1 MTARGIEILEAFIC
15 IAQKNSVYF
24 IWGNAGHRQTGKE
37 IMEGRKRRWGDRKDG
52 RLLRTREPMSTVETF
67 ILVDRTGATNYIQDK
82 IEITKAEEYIRRKRK
97 EGLGGFGLMHVM
109 IAAYVRV
116 VSQMPAV
123 NRFVSGQRVYAR
135 NRIEVNI
142 DIKKEMTLEAP
153 NTCVKI
159 ILSPED
165 TAEDVYRKMKAVID
179 HERVGESD
187 SDFDGVAAT
196 LAKFPKLFFKFSIW
210 FLKLLDYFGRL
221 PKSLLDLSPFHGSFF
236 ITSMGSLGI
245 PPIFH
250 HLYNFGNVPV
260 FCAIGPKRTEYE
272 IDKNGEIVKKK
283 YMDYTITTDE
293 RIVDGYYY
301 ATAFRMMKRF
311 FKNPDQLDDPPEKIV
326 EDID

>member
-1 MTARGIEILEAFIC
+1 
-15 IAQKNSVYF
+15 
-24 IWGNAGHRQTGKE
+24 
-37 IMEGRKRRWGDRKDG
+37 MEGRKRRWGDRKDG

-326 EDID
+326 EDIN

>member
-1 MTARGIEILEAFIC
+1 M
-15 IAQKNSVYF
+15 SD
-24 IWGNAGHRQTGKE
+24 
-37 IMEGRKRRWGDRKDG
+37 RKKKWGDRKDG
-52 RLLRTREPMSTVETF
+52 RLLRTREPMSVVETF
-67 ILVDRTGATNYIQDK
+67 ILVDRTGSTNYIQDK
-82 IEITKAEEYIRRKRK
+82 VEISKAEEYIKRKRK
-97 EGLGGFGLMHVM
+97 EGLNGFGLMHLMV
-109 IAAYVRV
+109 ASYVRIA
-116 VSQMPAV
+116 SQMPAV

-165 TAEDVYRKMKAVID
+165 TAEDVYRKMKEVID
-179 HERVGESD
+179 GEKGGETD
-187 SDFDGVAAT
+187 SDFDAVAGT
-196 LAKFPKLFFKFSIW
+196 LARFPKLFFKFSIW
-210 FLKLLDYFGRL
+210 FLKLLDYFGWL
-221 PKSLLDLSPFHGSFF
+221 PKSLLEVSPFHGSFF

-260 FCAIGPKRTEYE
+260 FCAIGPKRTAYE
-272 IDKNGEIVKKK
+272 IDRNGEVVKKK
-283 YMDYTITTDE
+283 YLDYTFSTDE

-301 ATAFRMMKRF
+301 ATAFRMMKLCF
-311 FKNPDQLDDPPEKIV
+311 SDPDKLDLPPEKVV

>member
-1 MTARGIEILEAFIC
+1 M
-15 IAQKNSVYF
+15 K
-24 IWGNAGHRQTGKE
+24 GNK
-37 IMEGRKRRWGDRKDG
+37 KRFGDRKDG
-52 RLLRTREPMSTVETF
+52 RLLRTREPMSVVETF

-82 IEITKAEEYIRRKRK
+82 VEITKAEEYIKRKRK
-97 EGLGGFGLMHVM
+97 EGLNGFGLMHLMV
-109 IAAYVRV
+109 AAYVRV
-116 VSQMPAV
+116 ASQMPAV

-142 DIKKEMTLEAP
+142 DIKKAMTLEAP

-165 TAEDVYRKMKAVID
+165 TAEEVYRKMKEVID
-179 HERVGESD
+179 GEKGGGAD
-187 SDFDGVAAT
+187 SDFDSVAGAF
-196 LAKFPKLFFKFSIW
+196 AKFPKLFFKFSIW
-210 FLKLLDYFGRL
+210 FLKLLDYFGWL
-221 PKSLLDLSPFHGSFF
+221 PKSLLEVSPFHGSFF

-250 HLYNFGNVPV
+250 HLYSFGNVPV

-272 IDKNGEIVKKK
+272 IDRDGNIVKKK
-283 YMDYTITTDE
+283 YMDYTFSTDE

-301 ATAFRMMKRF
+301 ATAFMMMKLCF
-311 FKNPDQLDDPPEKIV
+311 SDPDKLDVPPEKVV

>member
-1 MTARGIEILEAFIC
+1 MKT
-15 IAQKNSVYF
+15 
-24 IWGNAGHRQTGKE
+24 
-37 IMEGRKRRWGDRKDG
+37 RKKRWGDRKDG
-52 RLLRTREPMSTVETF
+52 RLLRTREPMSVVETF
-67 ILVDRTGATNYIQDK
+67 ILVDRTGSTNYIQDK
-82 IEITKAEEYIRRKRK
+82 VEISKAEEYIRRKRK
-97 EGLGGFGLMHVM
+97 EGLNGFGLMHVM
-109 IAAYVRV
+109 VATYVRV
-116 VSQMPAV
+116 ASQMPAV

-135 NRIEVNI
+135 DRIEVNI

-179 HERVGESD
+179 EEKGGEAD
-187 SDFDGVAAT
+187 SSFDAVAGT

-210 FLKLLDYFGRL
+210 FLKLLDYFGLL
-221 PKSLLDLSPFHGSFF
+221 PRYLLDVSPFHGSFF

-250 HLYNFGNVPV
+250 HLYNFGNVPI

-272 IDKNGEIVKKK
+272 IDRNGETVKKK
-283 YMDYTITTDE
+283 YMDYTFSTDE

-301 ATAFRMMKRF
+301 ATAFRMMKLCF
-311 FKNPDQLDDPPEKIV
+311 NDPDKLDLPPEKVV
-326 EDID
+326 EDIE

>member
-1 MTARGIEILEAFIC
+1 
-15 IAQKNSVYF
+15 
-24 IWGNAGHRQTGKE
+24 
-37 IMEGRKRRWGDRKDG
+37 MEGRKKRWGDRKDG
-52 RLLRTREPMSTVETF
+52 RLLRTRDPMSVVETF
-67 ILVDRTGATNYIQDK
+67 ILVDRVGATNFIQDK
-82 IEITKAEEYIRRKRK
+82 VEITKAEEYVKRKRK
-97 EGLGGFGLMHVM
+97 EGLNGFGLMHVM
-109 IAAYVRV
+109 VASYVRIA
-116 VSQMPAV
+116 SQMPAV

-159 ILSPED
+159 ILDPRD
-165 TAEDVYRKMKAVID
+165 TAEDVYRKMKEVID
-179 HERVGESD
+179 GEKGGETD

-210 FLKLLDYFGRL
+210 FLKTMDYFGGI
-221 PKSLLDLSPFHGSFF
+221 PKSLLEVSPFHGSFF

-250 HLYNFGNVPV
+250 HLYSFGNVPV

-272 IDKNGEIVKKK
+272 IDRNGEVVKKK
-283 YMDYTITTDE
+283 YMDYTFATDE

-301 ATAFRMMKRF
+301 ATAFRMMKLCF
-311 FKNPDQLDDPPEKIV
+311 SDPDKLDLPPEKVV

>member
-1 MTARGIEILEAFIC
+1 M
-15 IAQKNSVYF
+15 K
-24 IWGNAGHRQTGKE
+24 
-37 IMEGRKRRWGDRKDG
+37 GRKKRFGDRKDG
-52 RLLRTREPMSTVETF
+52 RLLRTREPMSVVETF

-82 IEITKAEEYIRRKRK
+82 VEITKAEEYIKRKRK
-97 EGLGGFGLMHVM
+97 EGLNGFGLMHLMV
-109 IAAYVRV
+109 AAYVRV
-116 VSQMPAV
+116 ASQMPAV

-142 DIKKEMTLEAP
+142 DIKRAMTLEAP

-165 TAEDVYRKMKAVID
+165 TAEEVYRKMKEVID
-179 HERVGESD
+179 GEKGGGAD
-187 SDFDGVAAT
+187 SDFDSVAGAF
-196 LAKFPKLFFKFSIW
+196 AKFPKLFFKFSIW
-210 FLKLLDYFGRL
+210 FLKLLDYFGWL
-221 PKSLLDLSPFHGSFF
+221 PKSLLEVSPFHGSFF

-250 HLYNFGNVPV
+250 HLYSFGNVPV

-272 IDKNGEIVKKK
+272 IDRDGNIVKKK
-283 YMDYTITTDE
+283 YMDYTFSTDE

-301 ATAFRMMKRF
+301 ATAFRMMKLCF
-311 FKNPDQLDDPPEKIV
+311 SDPDKLDVPPEKVV

>member
-1 MTARGIEILEAFIC
+1 M
-15 IAQKNSVYF
+15 K
-24 IWGNAGHRQTGKE
+24 GKK
-37 IMEGRKRRWGDRKDG
+37 KRFGDRKDG
-52 RLLRTREPMSTVETF
+52 RLLRTREPMSVVETF

-82 IEITKAEEYIRRKRK
+82 VEITKAEEYIKRKRK
-97 EGLGGFGLMHVM
+97 EGLNGFGLMHLMV
-109 IAAYVRV
+109 AAYVRV
-116 VSQMPAV
+116 ASQMPAV

-142 DIKKEMTLEAP
+142 DIKKAMTLEAP

-165 TAEDVYRKMKAVID
+165 TAEEVYRKMKEVID
-179 HERVGESD
+179 GEKGGGAD
-187 SDFDGVAAT
+187 SDFDSVAGAF
-196 LAKFPKLFFKFSIW
+196 AKFPKLFFKFSIW
-210 FLKLLDYFGRL
+210 FLKLLDYFGWL
-221 PKSLLDLSPFHGSFF
+221 PKSLLEVSPFHGSFF

-250 HLYNFGNVPV
+250 HLYSFGNVPV

-272 IDKNGEIVKKK
+272 IDRDGNIVKKK
-283 YMDYTITTDE
+283 YMDYTFSTDE

-301 ATAFRMMKRF
+301 ATAFRMMKLCF
-311 FKNPDQLDDPPEKIV
+311 SDPDKLDVPPEKVV

>member
-1 MTARGIEILEAFIC
+1 
-15 IAQKNSVYF
+15 
-24 IWGNAGHRQTGKE
+24 
-37 IMEGRKRRWGDRKDG
+37 MEGRKKKIGDRKDG
-52 RLLRTREPMSTVETF
+52 RLLRTREPMSVVETF

-82 IEITKAEEYIRRKRK
+82 VEISKTEEYIKSKRN
-97 EGLGGFGLMHVM
+97 EGLSGFGLMHFMV
-109 IAAYVRV
+109 ATYVRV
-116 VSQMPAV
+116 ASQMPAV

-135 NRIEVNI
+135 DRIEVNI

-165 TAEDVYRKMKAVID
+165 TAEDVYRKMKEVID
-179 HERVGESD
+179 REKGSESD
-187 SDFDGVAAT
+187 SDFDSVAGT

-210 FLKLLDYFGRL
+210 FLKLLDYFGWL
-221 PKSLLDLSPFHGSFF
+221 PKSLLDVSPFHGSFF

-250 HLYNFGNVPV
+250 HLYNFGNVPI

-272 IDKNGEIVKKK
+272 IDRNGEVVRKK
-283 YMDYTITTDE
+283 YLDYTFSTDE

-301 ATAFRMMKRF
+301 ATAFRKMKLYF
-311 FKNPDQLDDPPEKIV
+311 SDPYKLDVPPEKVV

>member
-1 MTARGIEILEAFIC
+1 M
-15 IAQKNSVYF
+15 K
-24 IWGNAGHRQTGKE
+24 GKK
-37 IMEGRKRRWGDRKDG
+37 KRFGDRKDG
-52 RLLRTREPMSTVETF
+52 RLLRTREPMSVVETF

-82 IEITKAEEYIRRKRK
+82 VEITKAEEYIKRKRK
-97 EGLGGFGLMHVM
+97 EGLNGFGLMHLMV
-109 IAAYVRV
+109 AAYVRV
-116 VSQMPAV
+116 ASQMPAV

-142 DIKKEMTLEAP
+142 DIKKAMTLEAP

-165 TAEDVYRKMKAVID
+165 TAEEVYRKMKEVID
-179 HERVGESD
+179 EEKGGGAD
-187 SDFDGVAAT
+187 SDFDSVAGAF
-196 LAKFPKLFFKFSIW
+196 AKFPKLFFKFSIW
-210 FLKLLDYFGRL
+210 FLKLLDYFGWL
-221 PKSLLDLSPFHGSFF
+221 PKSLLEVSPFHGSFF

-250 HLYNFGNVPV
+250 HLYSFGNVPV

-272 IDKNGEIVKKK
+272 IDRDGNIVKKK
-283 YMDYTITTDE
+283 YMDYTFSTDE

-301 ATAFRMMKRF
+301 ATAFRMMKLCF
-311 FKNPDQLDDPPEKIV
+311 SDPDKLDVPPEKVV

>member
-1 MTARGIEILEAFIC
+1 M
-15 IAQKNSVYF
+15 SD
-24 IWGNAGHRQTGKE
+24 
-37 IMEGRKRRWGDRKDG
+37 RKKKWGDRKDG
-52 RLLRTREPMSTVETF
+52 RLLRTRDPMSVVETF
-67 ILVDRTGATNYIQDK
+67 ILVDRTGSTNYIQDK
-82 IEITKAEEYIRRKRK
+82 VEITKAEEYIKRKRK
-97 EGLGGFGLMHVM
+97 EGLNGFGLMHLMV
-109 IAAYVRV
+109 ASYVRV

-165 TAEDVYRKMKAVID
+165 TAEEVYRKMKEVID
-179 HERVGESD
+179 GEKGGETD

-210 FLKLLDYFGRL
+210 FLKLLDYFGGI
-221 PKSLLDLSPFHGSFF
+221 PKSLLEVSPFHGSFF

-245 PPIFH
+245 PPIIH
-250 HLYNFGNVPV
+250 HLYNFGNVPI
-260 FCAIGPKRTEYE
+260 FCAIGPKRTAYE
-272 IDKNGEIVKKK
+272 IDRNGDVVKKK
-283 YMDYTITTDE
+283 YLDYTFSTDE

-301 ATAFRMMKRF
+301 ATAFRMMKLCF
-311 FKNPDQLDDPPEKIV
+311 ADPDKLDLPPEKVV

>member
-1 MTARGIEILEAFIC
+1 MLQTI
-15 IAQKNSVYF
+15 KSVKE
-24 IWGNAGHRQTGKE
+24 RQ
-37 IMEGRKRRWGDRKDG
+37 MSDRKKKWGDRKDG
-52 RLLRTREPMSTVETF
+52 RLLRTRDPMSVVETF
-67 ILVDRTGATNYIQDK
+67 ILVDRTGSTNYIQDK
-82 IEITKAEEYIRRKRK
+82 VEITKAEEYIKRKRK
-97 EGLGGFGLMHVM
+97 EGLNGFGLMHLMV
-109 IAAYVRV
+109 ASYVRV

-165 TAEDVYRKMKAVID
+165 TAEEVYRKMKEVID
-179 HERVGESD
+179 GEKGGETD

-210 FLKLLDYFGRL
+210 FLKLLDYFGGI
-221 PKSLLDLSPFHGSFF
+221 PKSLLEVSPFHGSFF

-245 PPIFH
+245 PPIIH
-250 HLYNFGNVPV
+250 HLYNFGNVPI
-260 FCAIGPKRTEYE
+260 FCAIGPKRTAYE
-272 IDKNGEIVKKK
+272 IDRNGDVVKKK
-283 YMDYTITTDE
+283 YLDYTFSTDE

-301 ATAFRMMKRF
+301 ATAFRMMKLCF
-311 FKNPDQLDDPPEKIV
+311 ADPDKLDLPPEKVV

>member
-1 MTARGIEILEAFIC
+1 MD
-15 IAQKNSVYF
+15 S
-24 IWGNAGHRQTGKE
+24 
-37 IMEGRKRRWGDRKDG
+37 RKKRWGDRKDG
-52 RLLRTREPMSTVETF
+52 RLLRTREPMSIVETF
-67 ILVDRTGATNYIQDK
+67 ILVDRTGSTNYIQDK
-82 IEITKAEEYIRRKRK
+82 VEISKTEEYIRKKRK
-97 EGLGGFGLMHVM
+97 EGLIGFGLMHFMV
-109 IAAYVRV
+109 ASYVRV
-116 VSQMPAV
+116 ASQMPAV

-142 DIKKEMTLEAP
+142 DIKKAMTLEAP

-165 TAEDVYRKMKAVID
+165 TAEEVYLKMKAVID
-179 HERVGESD
+179 GEKGGDSD

-210 FLKLLDYFGRL
+210 FLKLLDYFGWL
-221 PKSLLDLSPFHGSFF
+221 PKALLEVSPFHGSFF

-250 HLYNFGNVPV
+250 HLYNFGNVPI

-272 IDKNGEIVKKK
+272 IDRNGEVVRKK
-283 YMDYTITTDE
+283 YLDYTFSTDE

-301 ATAFRMMKRF
+301 ATAFRKMKLLF
-311 FKNPDQLDDPPEKIV
+311 NNPEELDIPPEEV
-326 EDID
+326 AEDID

>member
-1 MTARGIEILEAFIC
+1 MAD
-15 IAQKNSVYF
+15 
-24 IWGNAGHRQTGKE
+24 
-37 IMEGRKRRWGDRKDG
+37 RKKKWGDRKDG

-67 ILVDRTGATNYIQDK
+67 ILVDRTGSTNYIQDK
-82 IEITKAEEYIRRKRK
+82 VEISKVEEYIKRKRN
-97 EGLGGFGLMHVM
+97 EGLKGFGLMHFMV
-109 IAAYVRV
+109 ASYVRV

-135 NRIEVNI
+135 DRIEVNI

-165 TAEDVYRKMKAVID
+165 TAEEVYLKMKEVID
-179 HERVGESD
+179 GEKGGGND
-187 SDFDGVAAT
+187 SDFDAVAGT

-210 FLKLLDYFGRL
+210 FLKLLDYFGGL
-221 PKSLLDLSPFHGSFF
+221 PRSLLDVSPFHGSFF

-272 IDKNGEIVKKK
+272 IDRNGEIVKKK
-283 YMDYTITTDE
+283 YLDYTFSTDE

-301 ATAFRMMKRF
+301 ATAFRMLKLNF
-311 FKNPDQLDDPPEKIV
+311 SDPDKLDVPPEKVV

>member
-1 MTARGIEILEAFIC
+1 M
-15 IAQKNSVYF
+15 K
-24 IWGNAGHRQTGKE
+24 GKK
-37 IMEGRKRRWGDRKDG
+37 KRFDDRKDG
-52 RLLRTREPMSTVETF
+52 RLLRTREPMSVVETF

-82 IEITKAEEYIRRKRK
+82 VEITKAEEYIKRKRK
-97 EGLGGFGLMHVM
+97 EGLNGFGLMHLMV
-109 IAAYVRV
+109 AAYVRV
-116 VSQMPAV
+116 ASQMPAV

-142 DIKKEMTLEAP
+142 DIKKAMTLEAP

-165 TAEDVYRKMKAVID
+165 TAEEVYRKMKEVID
-179 HERVGESD
+179 GEKGGGAD
-187 SDFDGVAAT
+187 SDFDSVAGAF
-196 LAKFPKLFFKFSIW
+196 AKFPKLFFKFSIW
-210 FLKLLDYFGRL
+210 FLKLLDYFGWL
-221 PKSLLDLSPFHGSFF
+221 PKSLLEVSPFHGSFF

-250 HLYNFGNVPV
+250 HLYSFGNVPV

-272 IDKNGEIVKKK
+272 IDRDGIIVKKK
-283 YMDYTITTDE
+283 YMDYTFSTDE

-301 ATAFRMMKRF
+301 ATAFRMMKLCF
-311 FKNPDQLDDPPEKIV
+311 SDPDKLDVPPEKVV

>member
-1 MTARGIEILEAFIC
+1 M
-15 IAQKNSVYF
+15 K
-24 IWGNAGHRQTGKE
+24 GKK
-37 IMEGRKRRWGDRKDG
+37 KRFGDRKDG
-52 RLLRTREPMSTVETF
+52 RLLRTREPMSVVETF

-82 IEITKAEEYIRRKRK
+82 VEITKAEEYIKRKRK
-97 EGLGGFGLMHVM
+97 EGLNGFGLMHLMV
-109 IAAYVRV
+109 AAYVRV
-116 VSQMPAV
+116 ASQMPAV

-142 DIKKEMTLEAP
+142 DIKKAMTLEAP

-165 TAEDVYRKMKAVID
+165 TAEEVYRKMKEVID
-179 HERVGESD
+179 EEKGGGAD
-187 SDFDGVAAT
+187 SDFDSVAGAF
-196 LAKFPKLFFKFSIW
+196 AKFPKLFFKFSIW
-210 FLKLLDYFGRL
+210 FLKLLDYFGWL
-221 PKSLLDLSPFHGSFF
+221 PKSLLEVSPFHGSFF

-250 HLYNFGNVPV
+250 HLYSFGNVPV

-272 IDKNGEIVKKK
+272 IDRDGNIVKKK
-283 YMDYTITTDE
+283 YMDYTVSTDE

-301 ATAFRMMKRF
+301 ATAFRMMKLCF
-311 FKNPDQLDDPPEKIV
+311 SDPDKLDVPPEKVV

>member
-1 MTARGIEILEAFIC
+1 M
-15 IAQKNSVYF
+15 K
-24 IWGNAGHRQTGKE
+24 GKK
-37 IMEGRKRRWGDRKDG
+37 KRFGDRKDG
-52 RLLRTREPMSTVETF
+52 RLLRTREPMSVVETF

-82 IEITKAEEYIRRKRK
+82 VEITKAEEYIKRKRK
-97 EGLGGFGLMHVM
+97 EGLNGFGLMHLMV
-109 IAAYVRV
+109 AAYVRV
-116 VSQMPAV
+116 ASQMPAV

-142 DIKKEMTLEAP
+142 DIKKAMTLEAP

-165 TAEDVYRKMKAVID
+165 TAEEVYRKMKEVID
-179 HERVGESD
+179 GEKGGVSD
-187 SDFDGVAAT
+187 SDFDSVAGAF
-196 LAKFPKLFFKFSIW
+196 AKFPKLFFKFSIW
-210 FLKLLDYFGRL
+210 FLKLLDYFGWL
-221 PKSLLDLSPFHGSFF
+221 PKSLLEVSPFHGSFF

-250 HLYNFGNVPV
+250 HLYSFGNVPV

-272 IDKNGEIVKKK
+272 IDRDGNIVKKK
-283 YMDYTITTDE
+283 YMDYTFSTDE

-301 ATAFRMMKRF
+301 ATAFRMMKLCF
-311 FKNPDQLDDPPEKIV
+311 SDPDKLDVPPEKVV